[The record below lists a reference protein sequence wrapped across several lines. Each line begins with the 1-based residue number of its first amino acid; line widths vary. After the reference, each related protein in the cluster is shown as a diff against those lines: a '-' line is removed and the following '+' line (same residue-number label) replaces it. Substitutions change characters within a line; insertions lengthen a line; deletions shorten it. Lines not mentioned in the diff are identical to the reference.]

1 MPHSASETV
10 DEARES
16 RWRAHATLALL
27 TLAYALNFLDRQI
40 VNVLLVPI
48 QREFGVSDA
57 ALGALAGLSFALL
70 FTLAGIPLA
79 QWADRGSRRDL
90 LALGLLVWSGM
101 TALCGAAQN
110 FVQLALA
117 RVGVGLGEASCVPS
131 AHSLLSDLYP
141 RERRAAALAV
151 FSSGI
156 FLGSLA
162 GYALGGWLGER
173 GAWRTA
179 FVVAGLPGVLLALIV
194 RLVLR
199 EPARANDATRAGPA
213 SPSVALERGAS
224 LRAGLAEL
232 VRNRLFV
239 ELALAASATSI
250 VGYGYATWNAALL
263 TRVHHLP
270 LGEAGAKLGWIY
282 GLSGMLGSA
291 GFGWLATRLAR
302 RDARWL
308 LGVPALA
315 LLVAIPCYALYVT
328 STELDRALVFLGL
341 SQLCASSWFGPL
353 FAAVQGAVPPA
364 RRALAAALLLA
375 VLTLLGLGLGPWLVG
390 AGNDWFRAELGDRGI
405 VRSLLCL
412 LAIELPAVA
421 LLARAALVRR
431 AEPSSAA

>member
-179 FVVAGLPGVLLALIV
+179 FVVAGLPGVLLALVV

-199 EPARANDATRAGPA
+199 EPR
-213 SPSVALERGAS
+213 RGALDAQAAPLAAS
-224 LRAGLAEL
+224 TGLRAGLAEL
-232 VRNRLFV
+232 AHNRTFV
-239 ELALAASATSI
+239 LVALAAAATSV

-282 GLSGMLGSA
+282 GLAGMLGSA